1 MLWLCFFEGTIHYLV
16 DITAKN
22 DDLVLSQCGRD
33 NRSQISDR
41 DESIT
46 IKIIYLERN
55 WKRGR
60 IIGIYESCN
69 ERGLTFDL
77 LLLRCLTR
85 DCGQAP
91 DVLRETNLIIVI
103 GIKDTED
110 TIY

>member
-1 MLWLCFFEGTIHYLV
+1 MTILCSLNVAATTEVKSVIEMNPSPSKSYIWKETGKEGGIL
-16 DITAKN
+16 
-22 DDLVLSQCGRD
+22 
-33 NRSQISDR
+33 
-41 DESIT
+41 
-46 IKIIYLERN
+46 LEYMRVAM
-55 WKRGR
+55 K
-60 IIGIYESCN
+60 
-69 ERGLTFDL
+69 LTFDL